1 MNKRKNYSQNQQEYQ
16 KRDSVDNGSDESQD
30 YNDQNVKQ
38 PKTTVLMSAIVHD
51 EIDLINNRG
60 VLPKGYMINKT
71 SNPNLRRSPEEQR
84 RSRSQIMNE
93 KSADQSEITP

>member
-1 MNKRKNYSQNQQEYQ
+1 M
-16 KRDSVDNGSDESQD
+16 DNGSDESQD

>member
-30 YNDQNVKQ
+30 YNDQEVKQ

>member
-1 MNKRKNYSQNQQEYQ
+1 VNKRKNYSQNQQEYQ

>member
-1 MNKRKNYSQNQQEYQ
+1 VNKRKNYSQNQQEYQ

-30 YNDQNVKQ
+30 YNDQEVKQ